1 MRISSLYLATALLL
15 LGNSAALAEPKAVVE
30 LFTSQGCSSC
40 PPADKLL
47 GELAQEDDLIALTM
61 PVTIWDH
68 LGWSDTLAS
77 QEMTERQIAY
87 AQARGDRRVY
97 TPQVVVCGVT
107 AVVGSDRRAI
117 YTAIRDL
124 GPLPLPVAVSKIGG
138 NLKIDVGASDA
149 AGVSSATIWLS
160 YVDPAVTVPIGR
172 GENSGRTITYH
183 NVVGDLQPLGMWR
196 GKPITIELPI
206 DAHEQV
212 VDAGVVILVQT
223 DDPAGPGRIIGA
235 AKIDTVFNA
244 REAQLSAR

>member
-1 MRISSLYLATALLL
+1 
-15 LGNSAALAEPKAVVE
+15 
-30 LFTSQGCSSC
+30 
-40 PPADKLL
+40 
-47 GELAQEDDLIALTM
+47 
-61 PVTIWDH
+61 
-68 LGWSDTLAS
+68 
-77 QEMTERQIAY
+77 MTERQIAY

-97 TPQVVVCGVT
+97 TPQVVVSGVS

-117 YTAIRDL
+117 KTAIRDI
-124 GPLPLPVAVSKIGG
+124 GPLPLPVSITKVGG
-138 NLKIDVGASDA
+138 NLKIDVGASVEA
-149 AGVSSATIWLS
+149 AASRATISLM

-172 GENSGRTITYH
+172 GENQGRTLTYH
-183 NVVGDLQPLGMWR
+183 NVVDDMQPLGMWR